1 MIRTS
6 DKQERRGELKHG
18 VLGLGDAFAQSFA
31 LLSLALASS
40 LATSLVAADA
50 GVAAPWAYIV
60 AGAGSLCLASVI
72 VRFSRRMA
80 SAGGL
85 YTYTSRGLGAE
96 GGFIGGWLYAGG
108 FAAGISFVMIIS
120 GFFLN
125 QVMDTHVGIHFG
137 SDGWFWWFLILMA
150 LLTAIALR
158 DIRISTRTQLV
169 IGVASVAAI
178 MLLLVIVLAKG
189 GDAGVTLKPFDPGR
203 LPSVHGLFLA
213 VVLAFTGYIGFEA
226 AASLG
231 EEAADPL
238 HVIPRAIVM
247 AIGVGVV
254 YYVFLSWVMA
264 VGFGVAH
271 IDKWATDPA
280 ALDTLAGRYAGTWL
294 AVIVD
299 LAVSVGAF
307 VAALAGV
314 NLTARTVFAMA
325 REGGM
330 PRRFAWTHPRFG
342 TPWAA
347 IGASL
352 ALTLALVVVLAR
364 IVWNDPFKYFGFMAT
379 TATFPI
385 LGAYIL
391 IAAAGLLYFW
401 RSRSEDTAFHIVFD
415 GLLPLGAIAICG
427 YTIYESFKSPG
438 PPPNTA
444 SPWIALAWLGVGLL
458 VLTWLMTTHPDRVR
472 RFGSILGASE
482 GSETQSAESAVAG
495 AGAARAP

>member
-1 MIRTS
+1 
-6 DKQERRGELKHG
+6 
-18 VLGLGDAFAQSFA
+18 
-31 LLSLALASS
+31 
-40 LATSLVAADA
+40 
-50 GVAAPWAYIV
+50 
-60 AGAGSLCLASVI
+60 
-72 VRFSRRMA
+72 
-80 SAGGL
+80 
-85 YTYTSRGLGAE
+85 
-96 GGFIGGWLYAGG
+96 
-108 FAAGISFVMIIS
+108 
-120 GFFLN
+120 
-125 QVMDTHVGIHFG
+125 VGIHLG
-137 SDGWFWWFLILMA
+137 GDGWFWWFLILMA
-150 LLTAIALR
+150 ALTGIALL
-158 DIRISTRTQLV
+158 DVRISTRTQLV
-169 IGVASVAAI
+169 IGVGSVLAI
-178 MLLLVIVLAKG
+178 VLLLIIVLAKG
-189 GDAGVTLKPFDPGR
+189 GDDGVTFKPFDPNQI
-203 LPSVHGLFLA
+203 PSSHALFLG

-401 RSRSEDTAFHIVFD
+401 RSRTEDTAFHIVFD

-458 VLTWLMTTHPDRVR
+458 VLAWLMTTHPDRVR

>member
-1 MIRTS
+1 
-6 DKQERRGELKHG
+6 
-18 VLGLGDAFAQSFA
+18 
-31 LLSLALASS
+31 
-40 LATSLVAADA
+40 
-50 GVAAPWAYIV
+50 
-60 AGAGSLCLASVI
+60 
-72 VRFSRRMA
+72 
-80 SAGGL
+80 
-85 YTYTSRGLGAE
+85 
-96 GGFIGGWLYAGG
+96 
-108 FAAGISFVMIIS
+108 
-120 GFFLN
+120 
-125 QVMDTHVGIHFG
+125 
-137 SDGWFWWFLILMA
+137 
-150 LLTAIALR
+150 
-158 DIRISTRTQLV
+158 
-169 IGVASVAAI
+169 
-178 MLLLVIVLAKG
+178 
-189 GDAGVTLKPFDPGR
+189 
-203 LPSVHGLFLA
+203 
-213 VVLAFTGYIGFEA
+213 
-226 AASLG
+226 
-231 EEAADPL
+231 
-238 HVIPRAIVM
+238 VIPRAILM

-347 IGASL
+347 IAASL

-385 LGAYIL
+385 LGAYVL

-401 RSRSEDTAFHIVFD
+401 RSRSEDTAFHVVFD

-458 VLTWLMTTHPDRVR
+458 VLAWLMTSHPDRVR

-495 AGAARAP
+495 AGAPRAP